1 MLSEQDAGKAGQP
14 LSRWASAHRRTRPWA
29 GDLLAL
35 APLVVILPVLAGHDG
50 GRGLRPAVMLGVT
63 ALVALPA
70 VASEVRRLPPVAF
83 ALLASWMLALALGVG
98 AARHRADM
106 TVPLLQYSVAPI
118 VVLSARRVWRRRWGP
133 GALVVL
139 LVVTFGRYQVDSWLI
154 WWGQTDIG
162 MGLWRPLSWRNQSA
176 ALTGMFGV
184 WFLGVSLASTRVL
197 RVGFGLLAA
206 TAFAG
211 TWLSS
216 SRAGLAVTVGAAIV
230 AVVVGV
236 RAGRLGGQA
245 MWVPAATVAAVL
257 ATSTLLAAGLLSMQP
272 PGTEQ
277 ALDSRSQGVGQ
288 NLFARI
294 EHSEAALGMFTD
306 RPLTGQ
312 GLGSYAALAQQW
324 NDPNGGLTSSAH
336 NEYAEVAGETGVFG
350 AAALLGVLFG
360 VASLGVR
367 LLRRPPTIGEPGDLR
382 GPLLVGAIATAGLFL
397 VHSGV
402 DFNWNYPILSG
413 LASVAVALMLPDRPR
428 TRLPLPV
435 IRGVTFV
442 LAALLVLG
450 TSAGLVERRG
460 DTLAPWDDHGRVA
473 AGLSALESGRVA
485 EAQEAASAVLRWNPG
500 SPAARSLAA
509 LVQFHREENVEA
521 LHTAL
526 AEQPSWFDGRAR
538 GALAL
543 AEAGHTQEAR
553 ALVEDL
559 HDDLDVHRAWRVEG
573 HRLLAR
579 EAEVTAAA
587 TTSCTAAREVVTAA
601 LQADEDGSRPLPPS
615 GQESLVA
622 RLAEVGCPAR

>member
-1 MLSEQDAGKAGQP
+1 MLPEQTATRMEQP
-14 LSRWASAHRRTRPWA
+14 RSWWGPARRRARPWA

-35 APLVVILPVLAGHDG
+35 APLVVVLPVLAGHDG
-50 GRGLRPAVMLGVT
+50 GRGLRPAIMLGLT
-63 ALVALPA
+63 ALVAFPA
-70 VASEVRRLPPVAF
+70 VASEMRRLPPLAF
-83 ALLASWMLALALGVG
+83 ALLASWILGLTLGVG
-98 AARHRADM
+98 AAHHRADM
-106 TVPLLQYSVAPI
+106 TLPLLQYSVAPI
-118 VVLSARRVWRRRWGP
+118 VVLSARRIWRRRWGP

-139 LVVTFGRYQVDSWLI
+139 LVVTFGRYQADSWLI
-154 WWGQTDIG
+154 WWGQTDTG

-184 WFLGVSLASTRVL
+184 WFLGISLGSARVL

-216 SRAGLAVTVGAAIV
+216 SRAGLAVTVGAAVV
-230 AVVVGV
+230 AVVIGV
-236 RAGRLGGQA
+236 RAGRLSGEA
-245 MWVPAATVAAVL
+245 MWMPAATVAAVF
-257 ATSTLLAAGLLSMQP
+257 ATSTLLAVGLLSMQP

-288 NLFARI
+288 NIFARM
-294 EHSEAALGMFTD
+294 EHSEAALGMFAD

-324 NDPNGGLTSSAH
+324 NDANGGLTSSAH

-350 AAALLGVLFG
+350 AAALLGLLFG

-367 LLRRPPTIGEPGDLR
+367 LLRRPPKVGEPDDLR
-382 GPLLVGAIATAGLFL
+382 GPLLVGAIATAALFL

-402 DFNWNYPILSG
+402 DFNWNYPVLSG
-413 LASVAVALMLPDRPR
+413 LASVAVALMLPDGPR
-428 TRLPLPV
+428 KALPRSVTRAAV
-435 IRGVTFV
+435 FV

-450 TSAGLVERRG
+450 TSAGLIESRS
-460 DTLAPWDDHGRVA
+460 DSLAPWDDHGRLA
-473 AGLSALESGRVA
+473 AGLTALESGRP
-485 EAQEAASAVLRWNPG
+485 EQAQEAASAVLRWNPG

-509 LVQFHREENVEA
+509 LAQFHREENVEA

-526 AEQPSWFDGRAR
+526 AGQPSWFEGRAR

-543 AEAGHTQEAR
+543 ANAGHSQEAR
-553 ALVEDL
+553 ALLEDL
-559 HDDLDVHRAWRVEG
+559 HDDLDIHRAWRVEA
-573 HRLLAR
+573 HRLLAQ

-587 TTSCTAAREVVTAA
+587 TTSCTAAQEVVTAA
-601 LQADEDGSRPLPPS
+601 LQADEDGSRPLPNS
-615 GQESLVA
+615 GQESLIA
-622 RLAEVGCPAR
+622 RLAEVGCPAD